1 MSVDSI
7 IEGVIGREGRYSNHP
22 ADRGGETM
30 WGITKATA
38 RRNGYAGPMR
48 DLPREVAKSI
58 YMNEYV
64 VRPGFAAIIPISE
77 KVAEELVDSGVNL
90 GPSVPSRWL
99 QVALNALN
107 NRGKLYS
114 DIVEDGDIGPATLNA
129 LNAYFRKRKG
139 KEGEAVLLTALNC
152 LQGARY
158 IELATKRTA
167 NEAFLY
173 GWLRTRIAL

>member
-22 ADRGGETM
+22 DDRGGPTR
-30 WGITKATA
+30 WGITQRVA
-38 RRNGYAGPMR
+38 RANGYHGDMR
-48 DLPREVAKSI
+48 QLPREVAKSI

-64 VRPGFAAIIPISE
+64 VRPGFAAIMAISE
-77 KVAEELVDSGVNL
+77 PLAEELVDTGVNM
-90 GPSVPSRWL
+90 GPGVPSLYL
-99 QVALNALN
+99 QKCLNALN
-107 NRGKLYS
+107 NKGKFYN
-114 DIVEDGDIGPATLNA
+114 DIIEDGDVGLATLNA
-129 LNAYFRKRKG
+129 LKAYFRARKG
-139 KEGEAVLLTALNC
+139 PEGEKVLLTALNC

-167 NEAFLY
+167 NESFIY

>member
-22 ADRGGETM
+22 DDRGGEPM

-64 VRPGFAAIIPISE
+64 VKPGFAAVIPISE
-77 KVAEELVDSGVNL
+77 KVAEELVDSGIL
-90 GPSVPSRWL
+90 ISSP
-99 QVALNALN
+99 ALSALM
-107 NRGKLYS
+107 
-114 DIVEDGDIGPATLNA
+114 
-129 LNAYFRKRKG
+129 
-139 KEGEAVLLTALNC
+139 
-152 LQGARY
+152 
-158 IELATKRTA
+158 
-167 NEAFLY
+167 
-173 GWLRTRIAL
+173 